1 MEENYESEFGAS
13 ASASGGEYFPEPSS
27 ITGVNKL
34 LDFGSIYDYLVK
46 AASGITSLISMK
58 KEERPVAAPQL
69 AAARPAPI
77 FEEKITALINCWGH
91 GVNKTFSLDSSHYNN
106 HQILL
111 DTYDKCNNYSLLLA
125 PRGALGFS
133 VGGISDIQTRIG
145 KYKVMTEI
153 IKAVVK
159 IINIEMGESEISR
172 FIVYKILLLTFSK
185 ALKSPDF
192 HTFYT
197 QTFAGLLKKNL
208 EQEKI
213 ERLEPIIDFENMSMS
228 NYAKVLGQLNL
239 SSGLFQVITF
249 EKKTLPEALQW
260 AEEAGPEFKQNIRAQ
275 GVEERIRQ
283 EENKLSCF
291 SVCATISY
299 NNNNTVK
306 GVTEYDV
313 NFDLRDL
320 EGCAKKAVDT
330 WFGRPG
336 TVAGNKEREAGE
348 LLGFVF
354 KILKGYNKEYS
365 RLKEFEVILF
375 EDTTIIYQCNPIVF
389 KILFAIFFSYM
400 NDGQNPE
407 KSKSLFGQPIFAVSA
422 GTEVTREV
430 ILRILD
436 IATQKANFIIVDGTC
451 QGVELFSKEERKIKL
466 NASLQEKSR
475 ISEQLTGIVQGL
487 INIEPTFTQ
496 EEVTRIGKRDI
507 EKVLETKQMETLDKI
522 LQGMNAF
529 VEGIKAKLV
538 EYKERKRSMGSSM
551 SMSMSM
557 SMAAEG
563 GQDFDDDDDDE
574 EEMEFIVEMFEP
586 KTILEYALDITQTLN
601 IESGLSPT
609 QPYTYLEEIEA
620 IDGSQINLD
629 ELDQEEDKIN
639 TQIYG
644 LVEDNE
650 IVGAVIP
657 KRASESGLLDSKTEI
672 QDEIDTTQEY
682 IDAMVCNSQAPILQA
697 KLLEFTRRRG
707 EKSDK
712 MDVSSAATASS
723 LSSSSSSKSSFLP
736 RSKPTLSMA
745 HERQPSE
752 LDKLPRVLSD
762 RDAFLHKYV
771 WGKTKEEQE
780 AALKFVN
787 DELSKIPKGVITRIN
802 DLQKSGIVGKKRA
815 PGEKAANVPTENSSE
830 WSDPENDKYRK
841 DAYKWLE
848 IQKHINDIIK
858 DKTVEENIEKR
869 RKTGG
874 KPKNKKT
881 KNNKKNKRRQTK
893 KKTKR
898 RITKKRR
905 MVKRHRR
912 QTNKK
917 H

>member
-1 MEENYESEFGAS
+1 MELKEEEEENFGAK
-13 ASASGGEYFPEPSS
+13 ASGGEYFPEPSS
-27 ITGVNKL
+27 ISGANKL

-58 KEERPVAAPQL
+58 KEGQSVAVPQL
-69 AAARPAPI
+69 AAALPAPI

-91 GVNKTFSLDSSHYNN
+91 GVNKTFSSESSRFNN

-145 KYKVMTEI
+145 KYKVMDEI

-159 IINIEMGESEISR
+159 IINIEMYESEISR

-192 HTFYT
+192 RTFYT

-208 EQEKI
+208 EREKI

-228 NYAKVLGQLNL
+228 NYAEVLGQLNL
-239 SSGLFQVITF
+239 SSGLFQVYTF
-249 EKKTLPEALQW
+249 EQRTLPEALQW
-260 AEEAGPEFKQNIRAQ
+260 AEEAGPEFKQNIRDQ
-275 GVEERIRQ
+275 GIEERIRQ
-283 EENKLSCF
+283 DENKLSCF

-320 EGCAKKAVDT
+320 EGCAIKAVDT

-336 TVAGNKEREAGE
+336 ALALAVARNKEREEREAGE

-375 EDTTIIYQCNPIVF
+375 EDTSIIYQCNPIVF

-507 EKVLETKQMETLDKI
+507 ETVLETKQMETLDKI
-522 LQGMNAF
+522 LQGMNTF

-538 EYKERKRSMGSSM
+538 EYKGRKRSMSS
-551 SMSMSM
+551 SSSSSSMSM

-563 GQDFDDDDDDE
+563 GEDFDDDEE

-609 QPYTYLEEIEA
+609 QPYSYLEEIEA
-620 IDGSQINLD
+620 IDESQRDLD
-629 ELDQEEDKIN
+629 ALDQKEDEIN
-639 TQIYG
+639 TQIVNLEEVDERG
-644 LVEDNE
+644 V
-650 IVGAVIP
+650 VVV
-657 KRASESGLLDSKTEI
+657 KTQASESGLLDTKTEI
-672 QDEIDTTQEY
+672 QDDVEKTQEY
-682 IDAMVCNSQAPILQA
+682 IDAMVCNLQAPILQR
-697 KLLEFTRRRG
+697 KLLEITGQQG
-707 EKSDK
+707 EKSAK
-712 MDVSSAATASS
+712 MDVSYAKASS
-723 LSSSSSSKSSFLP
+723 LPSSFLQRP
-736 RSKPTLSMA
+736 IKRSSTLSMAA

-752 LDKLPRVLSD
+752 LDRLPRVLGD
-762 RDAFLHKYV
+762 RDDFLHKYV
-771 WGKTKEEQE
+771 WGKEEEKQRE
-780 AALKFVN
+780 ALKFVEN
-787 DELSKIPKGVITRIN
+787 ELSKIPLDVKKKITV
-802 DLQKSGIVGKKRA
+802 LQGLGKKR
-815 PGEKAANVPTENSSE
+815 KNDINVPTENSSE
-830 WSDPENDKYRK
+830 WSDPEMEKHRK
-841 DAYKWLE
+841 NAYKWLE
-848 IQKHINDIIK
+848 IKKIIEDILDGK
-858 DKTVEENIEKR
+858 DESKKAKI
-869 RKTGG
+869 GG

-881 KNNKKNKRRQTK
+881 KNNKKYKRQQTKKKSKRRYTIKRSTSKKCRQTK
-893 KKTKR
+893 KK
-898 RITKKRR
+898 
-905 MVKRHRR
+905 
-912 QTNKK
+912 
-917 H
+917 